1 MSGAEQT
8 PPDKRIQD
16 LIEDL
21 SSSDG
26 SKRKN
31 ARLQLIGIGKRTIPG
46 LIDVLSSGNRNARW
60 EATKVLRVL
69 KDPAAAAP
77 LVEALK
83 DDDVGVRWS
92 ASEGLIYL
100 EDASLEPLLHALTK
114 DFSSVWL
121 REGAHYI
128 LRVLNTK
135 ITLDESII
143 KVMEALEGPVPAV
156 GVAWAAE
163 KAWEALYLP
172 RVKAPDE

>member
-1 MSGAEQT
+1 MSTSERT
-8 PPDKRIQD
+8 SPDKTIQSW
-16 LIEDL
+16 IAEL
-21 SSSDG
+21 SSSDD

-31 ARLQLIGIGKRTIPG
+31 ARLQLIGVGKTAIPG
-46 LIDVLSSGNRNARW
+46 LIEALSKGNRNARW

-69 KDPAAAAP
+69 KDPAVAAP

-83 DDDVGVRWS
+83 DEDIGVRWS
-92 ASEGLIYL
+92 AMEGLIYL
-100 EDASLEPLLHALTK
+100 EEASLEPLLHALTK

-128 LRVLNTK
+128 LRVLNERLK
-135 ITLDESII
+135 LEGPVV

-163 KAWEALYLP
+163 TAWEALYLP
-172 RVKAPDE
+172 RLSEHDV

>member
-1 MSGAEQT
+1 MSTAERT
-8 PPDKRIQD
+8 SPDKTIQGW
-16 LIEDL
+16 ISEL

-31 ARLQLIGIGKRTIPG
+31 ARLQLIGVGKSAIPG
-46 LIDVLSSGNRNARW
+46 LIEVLSRGNRNARW

-83 DDDVGVRWS
+83 DEDVGVRWS
-92 ASEGLIYL
+92 AMEGLIYL
-100 EDASLEPLLHALTK
+100 EDASLEPLLLGLTK

-128 LRVLNTK
+128 LRVLNERVE
-135 ITLDESII
+135 LDEPIR

-163 KAWEALYLP
+163 TAWETLYLP
-172 RVKAPDE
+172 RLSERND

>member
-1 MSGAEQT
+1 MSIKEQT
-8 PPDKRIQD
+8 PPDKAVQG
-16 LIEDL
+16 LIEEL
-21 SSSDG
+21 SSPDG
-26 SKRKN
+26 TKRKN
-31 ARLQLIGIGKRTIPG
+31 ARLQLIGVGKLAIPG
-46 LIDVLSSGNRNARW
+46 LIEVLSKGNRNARW

-69 KDPAAAAP
+69 KDPAVAVP

-83 DDDVGVRWS
+83 DDDIGVRWS
-92 ASEGLIYL
+92 AMEGLIYL
-100 EDASLEPLLHALTK
+100 EEACLEPLLHALTK

-135 ITLDESII
+135 VVLDAAIV

-163 KAWEALYLP
+163 TAWEALYLP
-172 RVKAPDE
+172 RMKERDE

>member
-1 MSGAEQT
+1 MSTSERT
-8 PPDKRIQD
+8 SPDKAIPS
-16 LIEDL
+16 LISDL

-31 ARLQLIGIGKRTIPG
+31 ARLQLIGVGKMAIPG
-46 LIDVLSSGNRNARW
+46 LIEVLSRGNRNARW

-69 KDPAAAAP
+69 KDPAVAAP

-83 DDDVGVRWS
+83 DEDIGVRWS
-92 ASEGLIYL
+92 AMEGLIYL
-100 EDASLEPLLHALTK
+100 EEACLEPLLLGLTR

-128 LRVLNTK
+128 LRVLNERIK
-135 ITLDESII
+135 LNEKVL

-156 GVAWAAE
+156 EVAWAAE
-163 KAWEALYLP
+163 AAWEALYLP
-172 RVKAPDE
+172 RTKDRDD

>member
-1 MSGAEQT
+1 MGTSERT
-8 PPDKRIQD
+8 SPDKTISSW
-16 LIEDL
+16 IAEL
-21 SSSDG
+21 SSSDD

-31 ARLQLIGIGKRTIPG
+31 ARLQLIGVGKSAIPG
-46 LIDVLSSGNRNARW
+46 LIEVLSSGNRNARW

-69 KDPAAAAP
+69 KDPAAAVP

-83 DDDVGVRWS
+83 DEDIGVRWS
-92 ASEGLIYL
+92 AMEGLIYL
-100 EDASLEPLLHALTK
+100 EEASLEPLLLALTK

-128 LRVLNTK
+128 LRVLNERVE
-135 ITLDESII
+135 LDEPVV

-163 KAWEALYLP
+163 SAWEALYLP
-172 RVKAPDE
+172 RLSERDD